1 MCGIAGFIKLNT
13 DDGSLEAKIE
23 KMQTSLKHRGPDDA
37 GIYIS
42 TDKQAAL
49 AHTRLS
55 ILDLSAAGHQPM
67 STTDNR
73 YHITFNGEIYNF
85 QELRENLI
93 SQGEKFH
100 SQTDTEVILKL
111 YQKIG
116 FDCVQHLRGMFA
128 FAIWDDL
135 EKTCFLARD
144 PLGIK
149 PLYYYQL
156 GTTLV
161 FASELRAVL
170 ASGLPAINMSVEG
183 LYGYL
188 TTGSVPE
195 PYTLITDIHCLPA
208 GNWLYWHNGNT
219 TKKQYWQ
226 ISFTPEAISPP
237 EAQEIVRKALLDS
250 IQHHFISD
258 VPVGIFLSG
267 GIDSTTI
274 LALATQTQ
282 QSQLSTY
289 SIAFAESEFNEGELA
304 QKIANHFGA
313 KHTEYQV
320 TSSFAKSILPDFLAA
335 IDQPSIDGFNTFC
348 VSKVAHDH
356 NMKVVLS
363 GLGGDEIFGG
373 YKSFQKVP
381 QMVEWGKKINTLPF
395 LRTGLGLGLERWGT
409 SPKIKRLGGFLKQ
422 PPTFASAYNTF
433 RGIFSHQEACMIINQ
448 LSISIPIL
456 PPLVPPYQGG
466 KPEPES
472 SSLPLIPFQEGK
484 PESTPIL
491 PPVVPPY
498 QGGKP
503 ESESSSLPLLRGGL
517 GWGSTPE
524 DEVSFLELSGY
535 MRNQLL
541 RDSDIMS
548 MNWGLEL
555 RVPFVDKTLLETVAP
570 IPSNI
575 RLAQGKKLLTQ
586 AITEIPDWVVNRP
599 KKGFSFPFENW
610 MNSEFG
616 DYFDNVHQNLN
627 IPLNIPLNPWYRR
640 WSLAILNHWW
650 EQINS

>member
-1 MCGIAGFIKLNT
+1 MCGIAGVIKLNT

-116 FDCVQHLRGMFA
+116 FNCVQHLRGMFA

-237 EAQEIVRKALLDS
+237 EAEEIVRKALLDS

-282 QSQLSTY
+282 KSQLSTY

-381 QMVEWGKKINTLPF
+381 QMVEWGKKLNTLPF

-466 KPEPES
+466 KPE
-472 SSLPLIPFQEGK
+472 
-484 PESTPIL
+484 
-491 PPVVPPY
+491 
-498 QGGKP
+498 
-503 ESESSSLPLLRGGL
+503 SESSSLPLLRGGL

-555 RVPFVDKTLLETVAP
+555 RVPFVDKTLLEAVAP

>member
-1 MCGIAGFIKLNT
+1 MCGIAGIIKLNPNN
-13 DDGSLEAKIE
+13 GNLEAKIK
-23 KMQTSLKHRGPDDA
+23 KMQTALQHRGPDDA

-42 TDKQAAL
+42 TDKQTAL

-55 ILDLSAAGHQPM
+55 ILDLSSAGHQPM
-67 STTDNR
+67 SSSDER
-73 YHITFNGEIYNF
+73 YLITFNGEIYNF
-85 QELRENLI
+85 QELRQNLI
-93 SQGEKFH
+93 SQGEQFH

-111 YQKIG
+111 YQRIG
-116 FDCVQHLRGMFA
+116 SDCVQHLRGMFA

-195 PYTLITDIHCLPA
+195 PYTLIADIHCLPA
-208 GNWLYWHNGNT
+208 GNWLYWQNGNT

-226 ISFTPEAISPP
+226 INFTPEAISPP
-237 EAQEIVRKALLDS
+237 EAEEIVRKALLDS

-289 SIAFAESEFNEGELA
+289 SITFAESEFNEGELA

-348 VSKVAHDH
+348 VSKVAHD
-356 NMKVVLS
+356 NGMKVVLS

-373 YKSFQKVP
+373 YQSFQKVP
-381 QMVEWGKKINTLPF
+381 QMVAWGKKLNTLPF

-409 SPKIKRLGGFLKQ
+409 SPKIKRLGNFLKQ

-466 KPEPES
+466 KPES
-472 SSLPLIPFQEGK
+472 SPLPLA
-484 PESTPIL
+484 
-491 PPVVPPY
+491 
-498 QGGKP
+498 
-503 ESESSSLPLLRGGL
+503 RGGL

-555 RVPFVDKTLLETVAP
+555 RVPFVDKNLLEAVAP

-586 AITEIPDWVVNRP
+586 AITEIPDWVINRP
-599 KKGFSFPFENW
+599 KKGFSFPFESW

-616 DYFDNVHQNLN
+616 DYFHNVHQNLN
-627 IPLNIPLNPWYRR
+627 IPPNIPLNPWYRR

>member
-1 MCGIAGFIKLNT
+1 MCGIAGIIGFNDYDNQLK
-13 DDGSLEAKIE
+13 AKIK
-23 KMQTSLKHRGPDDA
+23 KMQTALQHRGPDDA
-37 GIYIS
+37 GIYVS

-55 ILDLSAAGHQPM
+55 ILDLSPAGHQPM
-67 STTDNR
+67 SSNDNR

-116 FDCVQHLRGMFA
+116 SDCVQHLRGMFA

-135 EKTCFLARD
+135 AKTCFLARD

-195 PYTLITDIHCLPA
+195 PYTLIADIHCLPA
-208 GNWLYWHNGNT
+208 GNWLYWQNGNI

-226 ISFTPEAISPP
+226 INFTPEAISPP
-237 EAQEIVRKALLDS
+237 EAREIVRKALLDS

-282 QSQLSTY
+282 KSQLSTY

-348 VSKVAHDH
+348 VSKVAHD
-356 NMKVVLS
+356 NGMKVVLS

-373 YKSFQKVP
+373 YQSFQKVP
-381 QMVEWGKKINTLPF
+381 QMVEWGKKLNRLPF

-409 SPKIKRLGGFLKQ
+409 SPKIKRLGDFLKQ
-422 PPTFASAYNTF
+422 PPTFAAAYNTF
-433 RGIFSHQEACMIINQ
+433 RSIFSHQEACLIINQ

-456 PPLVPPYQGG
+456 PPLVPPD
-466 KPEPES
+466 
-472 SSLPLIPFQEGK
+472 
-484 PESTPIL
+484 
-491 PPVVPPY
+491 

-524 DEVSFLELSGY
+524 DEVSFLELSRY

-586 AITEIPDWVVNRP
+586 AITEIPDWVINRP

-616 DYFDNVHQNLN
+616 DYFHHVHQNLN
-627 IPLNIPLNPWYRR
+627 IPLNIPLKPWYRR

>member
-1 MCGIAGFIKLNT
+1 MCGIAGIIKLNPNN
-13 DDGSLEAKIE
+13 GNLEAKIK
-23 KMQTSLKHRGPDDA
+23 KMQTALQHRGPDDA

-42 TDKQAAL
+42 TDKQTAL

-55 ILDLSAAGHQPM
+55 ILDLSSAGHQPM
-67 STTDNR
+67 STSDGR
-73 YHITFNGEIYNF
+73 YSITFNGEIYNF

-111 YQKIG
+111 YQRIG
-116 FDCVQHLRGMFA
+116 SDCVQHLRGMFA

-195 PYTLITDIHCLPA
+195 PYTLIADIHCLPA
-208 GNWLYWHNGNT
+208 GNWLYWQNGNI

-226 ISFTPEAISPP
+226 INFTPEAISPP
-237 EAQEIVRKALLDS
+237 EAEEIVRKALLDS

-289 SIAFAESEFNEGELA
+289 SITFAESEFNEGELA

-320 TSSFAKSILPDFLAA
+320 TSFFAKSILPDFLAA

-348 VSKVAHDH
+348 VSKVAHD
-356 NMKVVLS
+356 NGMKVVLS

-373 YKSFQKVP
+373 YQSFQKVP
-381 QMVEWGKKINTLPF
+381 QMVAWGKKLNTLPF

-409 SPKIKRLGGFLKQ
+409 SPKIKRLGDFLKQ
-422 PPTFASAYNTF
+422 PPTFTSAYNTF
-433 RGIFSHQEACMIINQ
+433 RGIFSHQEACIIINQ

-466 KPEPES
+466 KPEFSSLPSVTFQKGKPES
-472 SSLPLIPFQEGK
+472 SSLPLA
-484 PESTPIL
+484 
-491 PPVVPPY
+491 
-498 QGGKP
+498 
-503 ESESSSLPLLRGGL
+503 RGGL

-524 DEVSFLELSGY
+524 DEVSFLELSRY

-541 RDSDIMS
+541 RDSDVMS

-555 RVPFVDKTLLETVAP
+555 RVPFVDKVLLEAVAP
-570 IPSNI
+570 IPSSI
-575 RLAQGKKLLTQ
+575 RLEQGKKLLTQ
-586 AITEIPDWVVNRP
+586 AITELPDWVINRP
-599 KKGFSFPFENW
+599 KKGFSFPFESW
-610 MNSEFG
+610 MDSEFG
-616 DYFDNVHQNLN
+616 DYFQNLN
-627 IPLNIPLNPWYRR
+627 IPPNISLTPWYRR
-640 WSLAILNHWW
+640 WSLAILKHWW
-650 EQINS
+650 EQIKS

>member
-1 MCGIAGFIKLNT
+1 MCGIAGVIKLNT

-208 GNWLYWHNGNT
+208 GNWLYWQNGNT

-237 EAQEIVRKALLDS
+237 EAEEIVRKALLDS

-282 QSQLSTY
+282 KSQLSTY

-381 QMVEWGKKINTLPF
+381 QMVEWGKKLNTLPF

-466 KPEPES
+466 KPE
-472 SSLPLIPFQEGK
+472 
-484 PESTPIL
+484 
-491 PPVVPPY
+491 
-498 QGGKP
+498 
-503 ESESSSLPLLRGGL
+503 SESSSLPLARGGL

>member
-1 MCGIAGFIKLNT
+1 MCGIAGVIKLNT

-116 FDCVQHLRGMFA
+116 FNCVQHLRGMFA

-237 EAQEIVRKALLDS
+237 EAEEIVRKALLDS

-381 QMVEWGKKINTLPF
+381 QMVEWGKKLNTLPF

-466 KPEPES
+466 KPES
-472 SSLPLIPFQEGK
+472 D
-484 PESTPIL
+484 
-491 PPVVPPY
+491 Y
-498 QGGKP
+498 
-503 ESESSSLPLLRGGL
+503 SSLPLLRGGL

-555 RVPFVDKTLLETVAP
+555 RVPFVDKTLLEAVAP